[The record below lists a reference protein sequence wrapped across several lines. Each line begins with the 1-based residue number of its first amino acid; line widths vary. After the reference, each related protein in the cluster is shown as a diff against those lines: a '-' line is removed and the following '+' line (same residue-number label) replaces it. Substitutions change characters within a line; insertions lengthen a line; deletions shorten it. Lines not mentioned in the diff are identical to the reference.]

1 MVLHEASENYLEAIL
16 ILSEKQEKVRSIDVC
31 HFFGHA
37 KSTVSVAMKKL
48 KENDYIRMD
57 EDGYI
62 ELTQKGRQLAEKIY
76 ERHVIVAKL
85 FMQLGVEEKTA
96 FEDSCRIEHDISE
109 ETFLALKNLYLQG
122 LEKEEKER

>member
-31 HFFGHA
+31 HFFGYA